1 MPVRALSGGERNRVI
16 LAKLFTRP
24 ANLLVLDEP
33 TNDLDIETLEVLE
46 QKLCDFN
53 GTLIVVSHDR
63 AFLDNVVT
71 STIVFEAD
79 GRAKE
84 YVGGYSDWVRQGH
97 ELASTENVAAADAK
111 KRENAERRKSRNK
124 TKLGYKEQRELD
136 QLPAE
141 IEALETGIAALQRR
155 IADPDFY
162 GQDKTAVNAA
172 LKELNAQEALLEKRV
187 ERWAELESQQESLQS
202 S

>member
-1 MPVRALSGGERNRVI
+1 
-16 LAKLFTRP
+16 
-24 ANLLVLDEP
+24 
-33 TNDLDIETLEVLE
+33 
-46 QKLCDFN
+46 
-53 GTLIVVSHDR
+53 
-63 AFLDNVVT
+63 VVT

-97 ELASTENVAAADAK
+97 ELANTENVAAAEAK

-162 GQDKTAVNAA
+162 AQDKTAVNAA
-172 LKELNAQEALLEKRV
+172 ITELNAQEALLEKRV